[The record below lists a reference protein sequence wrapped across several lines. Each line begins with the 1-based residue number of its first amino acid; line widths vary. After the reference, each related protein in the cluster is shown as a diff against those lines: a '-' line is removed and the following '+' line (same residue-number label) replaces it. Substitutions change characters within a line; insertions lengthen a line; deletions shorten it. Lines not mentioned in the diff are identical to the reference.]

1 MKTSRTPLL
10 CAIAVLALYGTG
22 TAFLGTPVKV
32 EDSPAQVVAWLQKH
46 HDDVPVMGMNYMLA
60 LIPFLALVAW
70 TRRALPALYGYAF
83 LAAAACFVAQSVI
96 ATWLVQGAAI
106 HAYTIDPKTA
116 RALLDVSS
124 YYGPMLTTTDI
135 VMAGAVALAVFRESA
150 LPRWLG
156 WISAAFVLEQLA
168 ETTTVYGTS
177 GFAAPGGAWNLVLGA
192 GFFLVWLLAL
202 GVALGTSGKQDATA

>member
-1 MKTSRTPLL
+1 MKTSRIPLL
-10 CAIAVLALYGTG
+10 CAVAVLALYGTG

-32 EDSPAQVVAWLQKH
+32 EDSPAQAVAWLQKH
-46 HDDVPVMGMNYMLA
+46 HDDVPVMAMNYMLA
-60 LIPFLALVAW
+60 LVPFLVLVAW
-70 TRRALPALYGYAF
+70 TRRALPAIYGYAF

-96 ATWLVQGAAI
+96 ATWLVSGAAL
-106 HAYTIDPKTA
+106 HADSIDPKTA
-116 RALLDVSS
+116 RALLDVGA
-124 YYGPMLTTTDI
+124 YYGPMLTTTDV
-135 VMAGAVALAVFRESA
+135 VMAGAVALAVFQGSA

-192 GFFLVWLLAL
+192 GFFLVWILAL
-202 GVALGTSGKQDATA
+202 GFALSRSGQQDAAA